1 MYINLNHSVS
11 SFSTK
16 TNNSTI
22 TRIDNNL
29 VKNNN
34 NNTDTDSN
42 NNNKI
47 TEVYRELSRGEVWGF
62 KQQVEMLQKRKKEL
76 EEAGIYCVSG
86 SNQIRQEHKAEYR
99 ELLDAI
105 SILEQK
111 AAGRVNPQPMRQKA
125 ARKPQQQRQTLTD
138 AERLQ
143 FAQQLADLR
152 KRL

>member
-1 MYINLNHSVS
+1 MIITLNQPVS

-16 TNNSTI
+16 SNNSTI

-29 VKNNN
+29 VKNSN
-34 NNTDTDSN
+34 NNTDTDS

-86 SNQIRQEHKAEYR
+86 SNQIRQEHRAEYR
-99 ELLDAI
+99 DLLDAI

-111 AAGRVNPQPMRQKA
+111 AAGKVNPQPMRQKA
-125 ARKPQQQRQTLTD
+125 TRKPQKQQQTLTD

-143 FAQQLADLR
+143 FAQQLAELR
-152 KRL
+152 KSL

>member
-1 MYINLNHSVS
+1 MLITLNQPVS

-29 VKNNN
+29 VKKNN

-42 NNNKI
+42 NNKI
-47 TEVYRELSRGEVWGF
+47 TEVFRELSRGEVWGF
-62 KQQVEMLQKRKKEL
+62 KQQVEMLQKRKREL
-76 EEAGIYCVSG
+76 EEAGVYCVSG
-86 SNQIRQEHKAEYR
+86 SNRIRQEHKAEYR

-105 SILEQK
+105 SVLEQK
-111 AAGRVNPQPMRQKA
+111 AAGKVNPQPMRQKA
-125 ARKPQQQRQTLTD
+125 ARKPQKQQQTLTD

-143 FAQQLADLR
+143 FAQQLAELR
-152 KRL
+152 KSL

>member
-1 MYINLNHSVS
+1 MLITLNQPVS

-22 TRIDNNL
+22 TRLDNNL
-29 VKNNN
+29 VKNSN
-34 NNTDTDSN
+34 NNTDTDS

-86 SNQIRQEHKAEYR
+86 SNQIRQEHRAEYR

-111 AAGRVNPQPMRQKA
+111 AAGKVNPQPMRQKA
-125 ARKPQQQRQTLTD
+125 ARKPQKQQQMLTD

>member
-1 MYINLNHSVS
+1 MIITLNQPVS

-29 VKNNN
+29 VKNSN
-34 NNTDTDSN
+34 NNTDTD

-86 SNQIRQEHKAEYR
+86 SNQIRQEHRAEYR
-99 ELLDAI
+99 DLLDAI

-111 AAGRVNPQPMRQKA
+111 AAGKVNPQPMRQKA
-125 ARKPQQQRQTLTD
+125 TRKPQKQQQTLTD

-143 FAQQLADLR
+143 FAQQLAELR
-152 KRL
+152 RSL

>member
-1 MYINLNHSVS
+1 MYINLNKPVS

-34 NNTDTDSN
+34 NNTDTDS

-105 SILEQK
+105 SVLEQK
-111 AAGRVNPQPMRQKA
+111 AAGKVNPQPMRQKA
-125 ARKPQQQRQTLTD
+125 ARKPQQQKQTLTD

>member
-1 MYINLNHSVS
+1 MYINLNKPVS

-34 NNTDTDSN
+34 NNTDTDS

-76 EEAGIYCVSG
+76 EEAGVYCVSG

-105 SILEQK
+105 SVLEQK
-111 AAGRVNPQPMRQKA
+111 AAGKVNPQPMRQKA

>member
-1 MYINLNHSVS
+1 MIITLNQPVS

-16 TNNSTI
+16 SNNSTI
-22 TRIDNNL
+22 TRVDNNL
-29 VKNNN
+29 VKNSN
-34 NNTDTDSN
+34 NNTDTD

-86 SNQIRQEHKAEYR
+86 SNQIRPEHRAEYR
-99 ELLDAI
+99 DLLDAI

-111 AAGRVNPQPMRQKA
+111 AAGKVNPQPMRQKA
-125 ARKPQQQRQTLTD
+125 TRKPQKQQQTLTD

-143 FAQQLADLR
+143 FAQQLAELR
-152 KRL
+152 RSL

>member
-1 MYINLNHSVS
+1 MFITLNQPVS

-42 NNNKI
+42 NNKI

-62 KQQVEMLQKRKKEL
+62 KQQVEMLQKRKKD
-76 EEAGIYCVSG
+76 
-86 SNQIRQEHKAEYR
+86 R
-99 ELLDAI
+99 D
-105 SILEQK
+105 
-111 AAGRVNPQPMRQKA
+111 
-125 ARKPQQQRQTLTD
+125 
-138 AERLQ
+138 
-143 FAQQLADLR
+143 
-152 KRL
+152 

>member
-1 MYINLNHSVS
+1 MLITLNQPVS

-29 VKNNN
+29 VKNSN

-42 NNNKI
+42 NNKI
-47 TEVYRELSRGEVWGF
+47 TEVFRELSRGEVWGF
-62 KQQVEMLQKRKKEL
+62 KQQVEMLQKRKREL

-86 SNQIRQEHKAEYR
+86 SNQIRPEHRAEYR

-111 AAGRVNPQPMRQKA
+111 AAGKVNPQPMRQKA
-125 ARKPQQQRQTLTD
+125 ARKPQKQQQMLTD

-152 KRL
+152 KSL

>member
-1 MYINLNHSVS
+1 MLITLNKPVS

-34 NNTDTDSN
+34 NNTDTDS

-86 SNQIRQEHKAEYR
+86 SNQIRQEHRAEYR

-111 AAGRVNPQPMRQKA
+111 AAGKVNPQPMRQKA
-125 ARKPQQQRQTLTD
+125 ARKPQKQQQMLTD

>member
-1 MYINLNHSVS
+1 MYINLNKPVS

-42 NNNKI
+42 NNKI
-47 TEVYRELSRGEVWGF
+47 TEVFRELSKGEVWGF

-86 SNQIRQEHKAEYR
+86 SNQIRQEHRAEYR

-111 AAGRVNPQPMRQKA
+111 AAGKVNPQPMRQKA
-125 ARKPQQQRQTLTD
+125 ARKPQKQQQMLTD

-143 FAQQLADLR
+143 FVQQLADLR

>member
-1 MYINLNHSVS
+1 MIITLNQPVS

-16 TNNSTI
+16 SNNSTI

-29 VKNNN
+29 VKNSN
-34 NNTDTDSN
+34 NNTDTD

-86 SNQIRQEHKAEYR
+86 SNQIRQEHRAEYR
-99 ELLDAI
+99 DLLDAI

-111 AAGRVNPQPMRQKA
+111 AAGKVNPQPMRQKA
-125 ARKPQQQRQTLTD
+125 TRKPQKQQQTLTD

-143 FAQQLADLR
+143 FAQQLAELR
-152 KRL
+152 RSL

>member
-1 MYINLNHSVS
+1 MIITLNQPVS

-16 TNNSTI
+16 SNNSTI

-29 VKNNN
+29 VKNSN
-34 NNTDTDSN
+34 NNTDTD

-86 SNQIRQEHKAEYR
+86 SNQIRPEHRAEYR
-99 ELLDAI
+99 DLLDAI

-111 AAGRVNPQPMRQKA
+111 AAGKVNPQPMRQKA
-125 ARKPQQQRQTLTD
+125 TRKPQKQQQTLTD

-143 FAQQLADLR
+143 FAQQLAELR
-152 KRL
+152 RSL

>member
-1 MYINLNHSVS
+1 MYINLNKPVS

-16 TNNSTI
+16 TDNSTI

-29 VKNNN
+29 VKNSN
-34 NNTDTDSN
+34 NNTDTDS

-86 SNQIRQEHKAEYR
+86 SNQIRQEHRAEYR

-111 AAGRVNPQPMRQKA
+111 AAGKVNPQPMRQKA
-125 ARKPQQQRQTLTD
+125 ARKPQKQQQTLTD

-143 FAQQLADLR
+143 FAQQLAELR
-152 KRL
+152 RSL

>member
-1 MYINLNHSVS
+1 MFITLNQPVS

-34 NNTDTDSN
+34 NNTDTDS

-86 SNQIRQEHKAEYR
+86 GNQIRQEHRAEYR

-111 AAGRVNPQPMRQKA
+111 AAGKVNPQPMRQKA
-125 ARKPQQQRQTLTD
+125 ARKPQKQQQTLTD

>member
-1 MYINLNHSVS
+1 MFITLNQPVS

-29 VKNNN
+29 VKNSN
-34 NNTDTDSN
+34 NNTDTDS

-86 SNQIRQEHKAEYR
+86 SNQIRQEHRAEYR

-111 AAGRVNPQPMRQKA
+111 AAGKVNPQPMRQKA
-125 ARKPQQQRQTLTD
+125 ARKPQKQQQMLTD

-143 FAQQLADLR
+143 FAQQLAELR
-152 KRL
+152 KSL

>member
-1 MYINLNHSVS
+1 MFINLNHSVS

-47 TEVYRELSRGEVWGF
+47 TEVFRELSKGEVWGF
-62 KQQVEMLQKRKKEL
+62 KQQVEMLQKRKREL

-111 AAGRVNPQPMRQKA
+111 AAGKVNPQPMRQKA
-125 ARKPQQQRQTLTD
+125 ARKQKKQQQMLTD

-152 KRL
+152 KSL

>member
-1 MYINLNHSVS
+1 MNINLNKPVS

-34 NNTDTDSN
+34 NTDTDSN

-47 TEVYRELSRGEVWGF
+47 TEVYRELSKGEVWGF
-62 KQQVEMLQKRKKEL
+62 KQQVEMLQKRKREL
-76 EEAGIYCVSG
+76 EEAGVYCVSG
-86 SNQIRQEHKAEYR
+86 SNRIRQEHKAEYR

-105 SILEQK
+105 SVLEQK
-111 AAGRVNPQPMRQKA
+111 AAGKVNPKPAIQKA
-125 ARKPQQQRQTLTD
+125 ASKPQQQRQKLSD

-143 FAQQLADLR
+143 FAEQLADLR
-152 KRL
+152 RSL

>member
-1 MYINLNHSVS
+1 MYINLNKPVS

-42 NNNKI
+42 NNNI

-86 SNQIRQEHKAEYR
+86 SNQIRQEHRAEYR

-111 AAGRVNPQPMRQKA
+111 AAGKVNPQPMRQKA
-125 ARKPQQQRQTLTD
+125 ARKPQKQQQMLTD

>member
-1 MYINLNHSVS
+1 MIITLNQPVS

-16 TNNSTI
+16 SNNSTI

-29 VKNNN
+29 VKNSN
-34 NNTDTDSN
+34 NNTDTDS

-86 SNQIRQEHKAEYR
+86 SNQIRQEHRAEYR
-99 ELLDAI
+99 DLLDAI

-111 AAGRVNPQPMRQKA
+111 AAGKVNPQPMRQKA
-125 ARKPQQQRQTLTD
+125 TRKPQKQQQTLTD

-143 FAQQLADLR
+143 FAQQLAELR
-152 KRL
+152 RSL

>member
-1 MYINLNHSVS
+1 MFITLNQPVS
-11 SFSTK
+11 SFSTI

-22 TRIDNNL
+22 TRINNNL
-29 VKNNN
+29 VKNSN
-34 NNTDTDSN
+34 NNTDTDS

-47 TEVYRELSRGEVWGF
+47 TEVYRELSKGEVWGF
-62 KQQVEMLQKRKKEL
+62 KQQVEMLQKRKREL

-86 SNQIRQEHKAEYR
+86 SNQIRQEHRAEYR

-105 SILEQK
+105 SVLEQK
-111 AAGRVNPQPMRQKA
+111 AAGKVNPQPMRQKA
-125 ARKPQQQRQTLTD
+125 ARKPQKQQQMLTD

>member
-1 MYINLNHSVS
+1 MIITLNQPVS

-16 TNNSTI
+16 SNNSTI

-29 VKNNN
+29 VKNSN
-34 NNTDTDSN
+34 NNTDTDS

-86 SNQIRQEHKAEYR
+86 SNQIRPEHRAEYR
-99 ELLDAI
+99 DLLDAI

-111 AAGRVNPQPMRQKA
+111 AAGKVNPQPMRQKA
-125 ARKPQQQRQTLTD
+125 TRKPQKQQQTLTD

-143 FAQQLADLR
+143 FAQQLAELR
-152 KRL
+152 RSL

>member
-1 MYINLNHSVS
+1 MIINLNKPVS

-34 NNTDTDSN
+34 NTDTDSN
-42 NNNKI
+42 NNDKI
-47 TEVYRELSRGEVWGF
+47 TEVFRELSKGEVWGF
-62 KQQVEMLQKRKKEL
+62 KQQVEMLQKRKREL

-111 AAGRVNPQPMRQKA
+111 AAGKVNPQPMRQKV
-125 ARKPQQQRQTLTD
+125 ARKQQKQQQMLTD

-143 FAQQLADLR
+143 FAEQLADLR

>member
-1 MYINLNHSVS
+1 MYINLNKPVS

-29 VKNNN
+29 VKNSN
-34 NNTDTDSN
+34 NNTDTDS

-62 KQQVEMLQKRKKEL
+62 KQQVEMLQKRKREL

-86 SNQIRQEHKAEYR
+86 SNQIRQEHRVEYR

-105 SILEQK
+105 SVLEQK
-111 AAGRVNPQPMRQKA
+111 AAGKVNPKPMRQKA
-125 ARKPQQQRQTLTD
+125 ARKPQQRQQTLTD

>member
-1 MYINLNHSVS
+1 MYINLNKPVS

-34 NNTDTDSN
+34 TDTDSN

-47 TEVYRELSRGEVWGF
+47 TEVFRELSKGEVWGF
-62 KQQVEMLQKRKKEL
+62 KQQVEMLQKRKREL

-111 AAGRVNPQPMRQKA
+111 AAGKVNPQPMRQKV
-125 ARKPQQQRQTLTD
+125 ARKQQKQQQMLTD

-143 FAQQLADLR
+143 FAEQLADLR

>member
-1 MYINLNHSVS
+1 MYINLNKPVS

-16 TNNSTI
+16 TSNSTI

-34 NNTDTDSN
+34 NNTDTDS

-105 SILEQK
+105 SVLEQK
-111 AAGRVNPQPMRQKA
+111 AAGKVNPQPMRQKA
-125 ARKPQQQRQTLTD
+125 ARKPQQQKQTLTD

>member
-1 MYINLNHSVS
+1 MFITLNQPVS

-29 VKNNN
+29 VKNSN
-34 NNTDTDSN
+34 NNTDTDS

-86 SNQIRQEHKAEYR
+86 SNQIRQEHRAEYR

-111 AAGRVNPQPMRQKA
+111 AAGKVNPQPMRQKA
-125 ARKPQQQRQTLTD
+125 ARKPQKQQQTLTD

>member
-105 SILEQK
+105 SVLEQK
-111 AAGRVNPQPMRQKA
+111 AAGKVNPQPMRQKA

>member
-1 MYINLNHSVS
+1 MFITLNQPVS

-29 VKNNN
+29 VKNSN
-34 NNTDTDSN
+34 NNTDTDS

-47 TEVYRELSRGEVWGF
+47 TEVYRELSKGEVWGY

-86 SNQIRQEHKAEYR
+86 SNQIRQEHRAEYR

-105 SILEQK
+105 SVLEQK
-111 AAGRVNPQPMRQKA
+111 AAGKVNPKPMRQKA
-125 ARKPQQQRQTLTD
+125 ARKPQKQQQMLTD

>member
-1 MYINLNHSVS
+1 MLITLNKPVS

-42 NNNKI
+42 NNNI
-47 TEVYRELSRGEVWGF
+47 TEVFRELSKGEVWGF

-86 SNQIRQEHKAEYR
+86 SNQIRQEHRAEYR

-111 AAGRVNPQPMRQKA
+111 AAGKVNPQPMRQKA
-125 ARKPQQQRQTLTD
+125 ARKPQKQQQMLTD

>member
-1 MYINLNHSVS
+1 MFITLNQPVS

-42 NNNKI
+42 NNKI
-47 TEVYRELSRGEVWGF
+47 TEVYRELSKGEVWGF
-62 KQQVEMLQKRKKEL
+62 KQQVEMLRKRKREL

-105 SILEQK
+105 SVLEQK
-111 AAGRVNPQPMRQKA
+111 AAGKVNPQPMRQKA
-125 ARKPQQQRQTLTD
+125 ARKPQKQQQTLTD

-152 KRL
+152 RRL

>member
-1 MYINLNHSVS
+1 MIINLNKTVS

-16 TNNSTI
+16 NNNSTI
-22 TRIDNNL
+22 TRLDNNL

-47 TEVYRELSRGEVWGF
+47 TEVFRELSKGEVWGF
-62 KQQVEMLQKRKKEL
+62 KQQVEMLQKRKREL

-111 AAGRVNPQPMRQKA
+111 AAGKVNPQPMRQKA
-125 ARKPQQQRQTLTD
+125 ARKQKKQQQMLTD

-152 KRL
+152 KSL

>member
-1 MYINLNHSVS
+1 MLITLNQPVS

-34 NNTDTDSN
+34 NNTDTDS

-111 AAGRVNPQPMRQKA
+111 AAGKVNPQPMRQKA
-125 ARKPQQQRQTLTD
+125 ARKPQKQQQTLTD

-152 KRL
+152 KSL

>member
-1 MYINLNHSVS
+1 MYINLNKPVS

-47 TEVYRELSRGEVWGF
+47 TEVFRELSKGEVWGF
-62 KQQVEMLQKRKKEL
+62 KQQVEMLQKRKREL

-86 SNQIRQEHKAEYR
+86 SNQIRQEHRAEYR

-111 AAGRVNPQPMRQKA
+111 AAGKVNPQPMRQKA
-125 ARKPQQQRQTLTD
+125 ARKPQKQQQMLTD

>member
-1 MYINLNHSVS
+1 MNINLNKPVS
-11 SFSTK
+11 TFSTK

-34 NNTDTDSN
+34 NTDTDSN

-47 TEVYRELSRGEVWGF
+47 TEVYRELSKGEVWGF
-62 KQQVEMLQKRKKEL
+62 KQQVEMLQKRKREL
-76 EEAGIYCVSG
+76 EEAGVYCVSG
-86 SNQIRQEHKAEYR
+86 SNRIRQEHKAEYR

-111 AAGRVNPQPMRQKA
+111 AAGSSTLSQP
-125 ARKPQQQRQTLTD
+125 ARRLPASHNSNGRSSLTL
-138 AERLQ
+138 RGCSLLNSLQ
-143 FAQQLADLR
+143 N
-152 KRL
+152 

>member
-1 MYINLNHSVS
+1 MLITLNQPVS

-22 TRIDNNL
+22 TRLDNNL
-29 VKNNN
+29 VKNSN

-42 NNNKI
+42 NNKI
-47 TEVYRELSRGEVWGF
+47 TEVFRELSRGEVWGF
-62 KQQVEMLQKRKKEL
+62 KQQVEMLQKRKREL

-86 SNQIRQEHKAEYR
+86 SNQIRPEHKAEYR
-99 ELLDAI
+99 DLLDAI

-111 AAGRVNPQPMRQKA
+111 AAGKVNPQPMRQKA
-125 ARKPQQQRQTLTD
+125 ARKPQKQQQMLTD

-143 FAQQLADLR
+143 FAQQLAELR
-152 KRL
+152 RSL

>member
-1 MYINLNHSVS
+1 MLITLNQPVS

-29 VKNNN
+29 VKKNN

-42 NNNKI
+42 NNKI
-47 TEVYRELSRGEVWGF
+47 TEVFRELSRGEVWGF

-86 SNQIRQEHKAEYR
+86 SNRIRQEHKAEYR

-105 SILEQK
+105 SVLEQK
-111 AAGRVNPQPMRQKA
+111 AAGKVNPQPMRQKA
-125 ARKPQQQRQTLTD
+125 ARKPQKQQQTLTD

-143 FAQQLADLR
+143 FAQQLAELR
-152 KRL
+152 KSL

>member
-1 MYINLNHSVS
+1 MLITLNQPVS

-29 VKNNN
+29 VKNSN

-42 NNNKI
+42 NNKI
-47 TEVYRELSRGEVWGF
+47 TEVFRELSRGEVWGF

-86 SNQIRQEHKAEYR
+86 SNQIRPEHKAEYR
-99 ELLDAI
+99 DLLDAI

-111 AAGRVNPQPMRQKA
+111 AAGKVNPQPMRQKA
-125 ARKPQQQRQTLTD
+125 ARKPQKQQQTLTD

-143 FAQQLADLR
+143 FAEQLAELR
-152 KRL
+152 RSL

>member
-1 MYINLNHSVS
+1 MFITLNQPVS

-34 NNTDTDSN
+34 NNTDTDS

-86 SNQIRQEHKAEYR
+86 SNQIRQEHRAEYR

-111 AAGRVNPQPMRQKA
+111 AAGKVNPQPMRQKA
-125 ARKPQQQRQTLTD
+125 ARKPQKQQQTLTD